1 MQSLFSLA
9 RVSVRTLSLQTMVAR
24 NTMPSSLRY
33 PIPVSFLRD
42 PSCADFIYLIYR
54 YMSSIL
60 SSSSILSNT
69 RSSLV
74 SRSILASDNA
84 LPTTSS
90 ILSNISNQR
99 RWKVRGNTY
108 QPSTFKRKR
117 RFGFLTRMRSKSGRK
132 VIARRK
138 AKGRWFLSH

>member
-24 NTMPSSLRY
+24 NTMPSSL
-33 PIPVSFLRD
+33 
-42 PSCADFIYLIYR
+42 R